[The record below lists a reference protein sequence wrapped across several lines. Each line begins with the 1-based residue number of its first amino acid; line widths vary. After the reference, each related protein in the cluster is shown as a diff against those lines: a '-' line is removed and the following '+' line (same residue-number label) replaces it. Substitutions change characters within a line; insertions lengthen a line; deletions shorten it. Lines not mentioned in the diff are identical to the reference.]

1 MSSAIMLLLFRE
13 LVGQA
18 SRLPTTRAAR
28 HHFTPS
34 LRLSDQLLEAN
45 QFADRGAA
53 SQLLRHPSGNDGR
66 KTSGGSSCHNHDDG
80 VGRAKLAHSAIR
92 RGPFG
97 SPPSRRWQQ
106 TRPRLLAHDGL
117 VKVVANVALGPSLAR
132 DRMSMLGTQHQDG
145 VGHQWILA
153 VIIDAASHS
162 DADCLYQPFGSVA
175 G

>member
-1 MSSAIMLLLFRE
+1 MSSAIVLLLFSE

-53 SQLLRHPSGNDGR
+53 GQLLRHPSGKDGR
-66 KTSGGSSCHNHDDG
+66 KTSGGSSCHNHDDC

-92 RGPFG
+92 RVPFV
-97 SPPSRRWQQ
+97 SPPPRPWQQ
-106 TRPRLLAHDGL
+106 ALPRLLPNDRLLKGA
-117 VKVVANVALGPSLAR
+117 ANV
-132 DRMSMLGTQHQDG
+132 
-145 VGHQWILA
+145 
-153 VIIDAASHS
+153 
-162 DADCLYQPFGSVA
+162 
-175 G
+175 